1 MADPLRSEEMS
12 VGVREARRVGG
23 VVAEDARVSVKLEE
37 ECQRPSRLG
46 CLMEQHLGRGGWLQ
60 L

>member
-23 VVAEDARVSVKLEE
+23 VVAEDARVSVTLEE
-37 ECQRPSRLG
+37 ECKHPSRLG
-46 CLMEQHLGRGGWLQ
+46 YLMEQHLGRGGWLQ